1 MVRASVISKWTDFR
15 PLQILG
21 KALGIPDNA
30 VRTFTEAEIRAGY
43 DTQVLHSI
51 CCHFQFKKKM
61 PPNGFLEMFC
71 IILKP
76 LIIDI

>member
-51 CCHFQFKKKM
+51 CCHFQFKKKCHQM
-61 PPNGFLEMFC
+61 VFWKCFALF
-71 IILKP
+71 
-76 LIIDI
+76 